1 MLEIDP
7 IKASRLY
14 IVQTIVRIAQT
25 MFRANLPQPQH
36 IPAHDIARKRANG
49 QTKTGQDGYTS
60 RLVLSRMTYTADRSL
75 SNSLLQR
82 KRKHHIHIKMKTETE
97 SESNQFQKG

>member
-1 MLEIDP
+1 MLR
-7 IKASRLY
+7 S
-14 IVQTIVRIAQT
+14 
-25 MFRANLPQPQH
+25 NLPQPQH

-49 QTKTGQDGYTS
+49 QTQTGQDGYTS
-60 RLVLSRMTYTADRSL
+60 RSL

-97 SESNQFQKG
+97 TESNQFQKG